1 MEYEQLDLSWG
12 PCLESA
18 WSEVQKAMTLIESPP
33 TDKSPPLPWW
43 DKQRMK
49 YRGQITSSMNRCFFH
64 HLASKD
70 PYQDNERLQWS
81 WTTPDASKL
90 GLFLCWTHGNI
101 TFKGDLIMY
110 INTKRKVGNITF
122 LELPNIK
129 MEWKMEWNIS
139 GKNKTGHNIF
149 PNPNLNNHD
158 SYKGK
163 ALTYCPIF
171 KVATSVISCST
182 EDGIKLC
189 KRFPKFEFGFES
201 ANRCQASDWNQNF
214 SLFYLTQMVRYLLE
228 IDNRGFSTDQK
239 RLWTLV

>member
-149 PNPNLNNHD
+149 PNPNLTNHD
-158 SYKGK
+158 SYKDFRSSSLDLNLLIDVK
-163 ALTYCPIF
+163 HQT
-171 KVATSVISCST
+171 
-182 EDGIKLC
+182 GIKIFL
-189 KRFPKFEFGFES
+189 
-201 ANRCQASDWNQNF
+201 
-214 SLFYLTQMVRYLLE
+214 
-228 IDNRGFSTDQK
+228 FSTSLRWLDTFWKSITEVSRPIKRGSGHWCDQK
-239 RLWTLV
+239 PGKKKLSRHYRSVRDRNF

>member
-33 TDKSPPLPWW
+33 TDQSPPLPWW

-81 WTTPDASKL
+81 WTTPDTSKL

-149 PNPNLNNHD
+149 PNPNLKNHD
-158 SYKGK
+158 SYKG
-163 ALTYCPIF
+163 
-171 KVATSVISCST
+171 S
-182 EDGIKLC
+182 
-189 KRFPKFEFGFES
+189 GFT
-201 ANRCQASDWNQNF
+201 D
-214 SLFYLTQMVRYLLE
+214 SLFAGTLQIL
-228 IDNRGFSTDQK
+228 I
-239 RLWTLV
+239 RLACLPARVLHAYVY

>member
-33 TDKSPPLPWW
+33 TDQSPPLPWW

-81 WTTPDASKL
+81 WTTPDTSKL

-149 PNPNLNNHD
+149 PNPNLKNHD
-158 SYKGK
+158 SYKGWG
-163 ALTYCPIF
+163 LT
-171 KVATSVISCST
+171 
-182 EDGIKLC
+182 
-189 KRFPKFEFGFES
+189 
-201 ANRCQASDWNQNF
+201 
-214 SLFYLTQMVRYLLE
+214 
-228 IDNRGFSTDQK
+228 DNSIYIVQY
-239 RLWTLV
+239 